1 MVNAIDTEAVR
12 LFNEEGSITMY
23 DGFLRLRLA
32 TPYRAQIGAFAIMIG
47 DGTISEQRQANTTL
61 YVWSLNGKKA
71 AVLLNEMLPSLTG
84 HCEEKAIEVLALAHE
99 RGWV

>member
-1 MVNAIDTEAVR
+1 MVEIDTEAVR

-32 TPYRAQIGAFAIMIG
+32 TPYRAQIGAFAIAVG
-47 DGTISEQRQANTTL
+47 EGTISERKQANTIL
-61 YVWSLNGKKA
+61 YVWSLNGKN
-71 AVLLNEMLPSLTG
+71 AVILVNEMLPYLTG
-84 HCEEKAIEVLALAHE
+84 RREEQAVEVLALAHE